1 MHYACIENSIVT
13 GILNY
18 KPNTP
23 SNVTIIEIED
33 EENDLIFKG
42 KKKYDPN
49 SKKFVDAVEQKTPE
63 QIAIEKRLF
72 LKNSDWKVL
81 RHIREKSLGLPTSLT
96 EEEYLALENE
106 RQAIAQSI

>member
-1 MHYACIENSIVT
+1 MYYACIENDIVT

-18 KPNTP
+18 KPGVP
-23 SNVTIIEIED
+23 SGVQIIELTDD
-33 EENDLIFKG
+33 EYQSIFDG
-42 KKKYDPN
+42 KKKYDVD
-49 SKKFVDAVEQKTPE
+49 SRKFINVVEQKTPE

-81 RHIREKSLGLPTSLT
+81 RHIREKSLGLQTSLT

>member
-1 MHYACIENSIVT
+1 MYYACIENNIVT
-13 GILNY
+13 GILDY
-18 KPNTP
+18 KPNVP
-23 SNVTIIEIED
+23 DSIALIEIENED
-33 EENDLIFKG
+33 YEKIQRGE
-42 KKKYDPN
+42 KKYDAN
-49 SKKFVDAVEQKTPE
+49 VNTFVATVNEKTPE